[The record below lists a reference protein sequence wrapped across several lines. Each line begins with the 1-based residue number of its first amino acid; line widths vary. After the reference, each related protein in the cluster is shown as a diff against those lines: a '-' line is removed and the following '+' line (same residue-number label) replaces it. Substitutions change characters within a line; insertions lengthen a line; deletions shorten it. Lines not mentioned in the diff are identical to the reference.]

1 MQEPGVAEVT
11 PLSKS
16 ELLFQDLVRSVHES
30 GPIEVLEAAG
40 RYGTAIGLSKIT
52 VHLVDLQQRLL
63 VPLTGGPILDVDS
76 SVAGEAYRSDTLR
89 LAEGGADELSLWLP
103 LKDGADRVGVLHIRT
118 PRIDEPIL
126 RRCHTLA
133 SLLALVVT
141 SKRAYSDTYVRRTR
155 TRDVQLRTEMLRAFL
170 PPRTLGARRGVSTA
184 VLEPAYELGGD
195 AFDHSITRDTL
206 HAVILDAMGHDLAS
220 GLTASV
226 AMAGA
231 RSARRNGAD
240 LAELT
245 DNVEHALVTWLP
257 ERFCTAVFA
266 TLDLSTGVF
275 SWVNCAHPAPLLIR
289 DRRLVEGAMDRT
301 PELPLG
307 LDGVFTDVSP
317 RTVHEFALE
326 PGDQVLLYTDGVTDA
341 HDSDGQMFG
350 LERFTDFV
358 IRAAS
363 ADEPAP
369 ETLRRLIHAIHDH
382 QRGSFTDDAT
392 IMLLEWTPDRGIPR
406 PRID

>member
-1 MQEPGVAEVT
+1 MEEGGEKVISLGE
-11 PLSKS
+11 S
-16 ELLFQDLVRSVHES
+16 ERLFQELVRSVH
-30 GPIEVLEAAG
+30 GCAPLEVLEAAD
-40 RYGTAIGLSKIT
+40 RYGAAIGLGKIT

-76 SVAGEAYRSDTLR
+76 TVAGEAYRSDTLR
-89 LAEGGADELSLWLP
+89 LVEAGPDALSLWFP
-103 LKDGADRVGVLHIRT
+103 LKDGADRIGVLHIRAAHL
-118 PRIDEPIL
+118 DEPTL
-126 RRCHTLA
+126 RRCQTLA
-133 SLLALVVT
+133 SLLALVIT

-155 TRDVQLRTEMLRAFL
+155 ARNAQLRTEMLRAFL
-170 PPRTLGARRGVSTA
+170 PPRTLGAGRGVSTA

-231 RSARRNGAD
+231 RSGRRNGAS

-245 DNVEHALVTWLP
+245 ANVERALITWLP
-257 ERFCTAVFA
+257 ERFCTAIFA

-275 SWVNCAHPAPLLIR
+275 SWANCGHPVPLLIR
-289 DRRLVEGAMDRT
+289 RQRLVEGAMERT

-307 LDGVFTDVSP
+307 LDGMLSDAFP
-317 RTVHEFALE
+317 RTVHEIALE
-326 PGDQVLLYTDGVTDA
+326 PGDQVLLYTDGVTEA
-341 HDSDGQMFG
+341 HDSEGNLFG
-350 LERFTDFV
+350 LERFADFV

-369 ETLRRLIHAIHDH
+369 ETLRRLIHAITEH
-382 QRGSFTDDAT
+382 QHGSFSDDAT
-392 IMLLEWTPDRGIPR
+392 IMLLEWTPDREVPR
-406 PRID
+406 PR

>member
-1 MQEPGVAEVT
+1 MEEEEEVT
-11 PLSKS
+11 SLSES
-16 ELLFQDLVRSVHES
+16 ELLFQDLVRSVHGSE
-30 GPIEVLEAAG
+30 PIEVLEAAD
-40 RYGTAIGLSKIT
+40 RYGTAIGLGKIT

-76 SVAGEAYRSDTLR
+76 TVAGEAYRSDTLR
-89 LAEGGADELSLWLP
+89 LIEGGADVLSLWLP
-103 LKDGADRVGVLHIRT
+103 LKDGADRMGVLHIRAACL
-118 PRIDEPIL
+118 DEPTL
-126 RRCHTLA
+126 RRCQTLA
-133 SLLALVVT
+133 SLLALVIT

-155 TRDVQLRTEMLRAFL
+155 TRNVQLRTEMLRAFL
-170 PPRTLGARRGVSTA
+170 PPRTLGTRRGVSTA

-245 DNVEHALVTWLP
+245 RNVERALVTWLP
-257 ERFCTAVFA
+257 ERFCTAIFA

-275 SWVNCAHPAPLLIR
+275 SWANCAHPAPLLIR
-289 DRRLVEGAMDRT
+289 RQRLVEAAMDRT

-307 LDGVFTDVSP
+307 LDGIVPGISP
-317 RTVHEFALE
+317 RTVHEIALE
-326 PGDQVLLYTDGVTDA
+326 PGDQVLLYTDGVTEA
-341 HDSDGQMFG
+341 HDSEGRMFG
-350 LERFTDFV
+350 LERFADFV
-358 IRAAS
+358 SRATS

-369 ETLRRLIHAIHDH
+369 ETLRRLIHAITDH
-382 QRGSFTDDAT
+382 QGGSFTDDAT
-392 IMLLEWTPDRGIPR
+392 IMLLEWTPDGVAR
-406 PRID
+406 PHR

>member
-1 MQEPGVAEVT
+1 MSPLAE
-11 PLSKS
+11 S
-16 ELLFQDLVRSVHES
+16 ERLFQDLVRSVHES
-30 GPIEVLEAAG
+30 GPIEVLEAAD
-40 RYGTAIGLSKIT
+40 RYGRAIGLGKIT

-76 SVAGEAYRSDTLR
+76 TVAGEAYRSDTLR
-89 LAEGGADELSLWLP
+89 LVEGGASALSLWLP
-103 LKDGADRVGVLHIRT
+103 LKDGADRIGVLHIRT
-118 PRIDEPIL
+118 PCLDEPTL
-126 RRCHTLA
+126 RRCQALTA
-133 SLLALVVT
+133 LLAPVIT

-155 TRDVQLRTEMLRAFL
+155 SRTVQLRTEMLRAFL
-170 PPRTLGARRGVSTA
+170 PPRTLGTRRGISTA

-206 HAVILDAMGHDLAS
+206 HTVILDAMGHDLAS

-231 RSARRNGAD
+231 RSARRNGAE

-245 DNVEHALVTWLP
+245 ANVEEALGDWLP

-266 TLDLSTGVF
+266 NLDLSTGLF

-289 DRRLVEGAMDRT
+289 RRSLVEGAMERT

-307 LDGVFTDVSP
+307 LDGIAPSTSP
-317 RTVHEFALE
+317 RTVHEIALE
-326 PGDQVLLYTDGVTDA
+326 PGDQVLLYTDGVTEA
-341 HDSDGQMFG
+341 HDREGEMFG
-350 LERFTDFV
+350 LERFTDFI

-382 QRGSFTDDAT
+382 QRGSFSDDAT
-392 IMLLEWTPDRGIPR
+392 IMLLEWTPDGAAPHHR
-406 PRID
+406 

>member
-1 MQEPGVAEVT
+1 MEDGDGAVSPLAE
-11 PLSKS
+11 S
-16 ELLFQDLVRSVHES
+16 ERLFQDLVRSVHES
-30 GPIEVLEAAG
+30 GPIEVLEAAD
-40 RYGTAIGLSKIT
+40 RYGRAIGLGKIT

-63 VPLTGGPILDVDS
+63 VPLTGGSILDVDS

-89 LAEGGADELSLWLP
+89 LVEGGAHSLSLWLP
-103 LKDGADRVGVLHIRT
+103 LKDGADRIGVLHIRT
-118 PRIDEPIL
+118 PCLDEPTL
-126 RRCHTLA
+126 RRCQALTA
-133 SLLALVVT
+133 LLAPVIT

-155 TRDVQLRTEMLRAFL
+155 SRTVQLRTEMLRAFL
-170 PPRTLGARRGVSTA
+170 PPRTLGTRRGISTA

-206 HAVILDAMGHDLAS
+206 HTVILDAMGHDLAS

-231 RSARRNGAD
+231 RSARRNGAE

-245 DNVEHALVTWLP
+245 ANVEEALGDWLP

-266 TLDLSTGVF
+266 NLDLSTGLF

-289 DRRLVEGAMDRT
+289 RRSLVEGAMERT

-307 LDGVFTDVSP
+307 LDGIAPSTSP
-317 RTVHEFALE
+317 RTVHEIALE
-326 PGDQVLLYTDGVTDA
+326 PGDQVLLYTDGVTEA
-341 HDSDGQMFG
+341 HDREGEMFG
-350 LERFTDFV
+350 LERFTDFI

-382 QRGSFTDDAT
+382 QRGSFSDDAT
-392 IMLLEWTPDRGIPR
+392 IMLLEWTPDGAAPHHR
-406 PRID
+406 

>member
-1 MQEPGVAEVT
+1 MEEDGEAVT
-11 PLSKS
+11 PLGES
-16 ELLFQDLVRSVHES
+16 ERLFQDLVRSVHKS
-30 GPIEVLEAAG
+30 GPNEVLEAAD
-40 RYGTAIGLSKIT
+40 RYGAAIGLSKIT
-52 VHLVDLQQRLL
+52 VHLVDLQQHLL

-76 SVAGEAYRSDTLR
+76 TVAGEAYRSDTLR
-89 LAEGGADELSLWLP
+89 LVEGGADALSLWLP
-103 LKDGADRVGVLHIRT
+103 LKDGADRMGVLHIRT
-118 PRIDEPIL
+118 ACLDEPTL
-126 RRCHTLA
+126 RRCQTLA
-133 SLLALVVT
+133 SLLALVIT

-155 TRDVQLRTEMLRAFL
+155 ARDVQLRTEMLRAFL
-170 PPRTLGARRGVSTA
+170 PPRTLGTRRGISTA

-195 AFDHSITRDTL
+195 AFDHSITRNTL

-240 LAELT
+240 LAELIT
-245 DNVEHALVTWLP
+245 NVERALVTWLP
-257 ERFCTAVFA
+257 ERFCTAIFA
-266 TLDLSTGVF
+266 NLDLSTGLF
-275 SWVNCAHPAPLLIR
+275 SWANCAHPEPLLIR
-289 DRRLVEGAMDRT
+289 DRRLVEGAMERD

-307 LDGVFTDVSP
+307 LDGIVPDAAP
-317 RTVHEFALE
+317 RTVHEIALE
-326 PGDQVLLYTDGVTDA
+326 PGDQVLLYTDGVTEA
-341 HDSDGQMFG
+341 HDSEGRMFG
-350 LERFTDFV
+350 QERFTDFV

-392 IMLLEWTPDRGIPR
+392 IMLLEWAPDGVDRLHR
-406 PRID
+406 